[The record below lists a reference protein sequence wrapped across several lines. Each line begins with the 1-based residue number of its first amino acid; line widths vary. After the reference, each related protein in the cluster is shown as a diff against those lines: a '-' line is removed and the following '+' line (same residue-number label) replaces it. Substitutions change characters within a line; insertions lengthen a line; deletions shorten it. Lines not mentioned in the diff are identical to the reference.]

1 MMNDA
6 QHTLTLSNSG
16 SQDFVAI
23 LRKNLEQ
30 AGGNLIIRLPTNTY
44 HLTDEELAK
53 QFLHISNNDSGLK
66 SIAFS
71 IRHRQGLTIDGQGST
86 LLIQGKVIP
95 FLIENS
101 QGITLKNFILDW
113 ETDYHAELQIEQ
125 SDSDGTIF
133 RVLNN
138 CAVMFMDGRVYFDD
152 YPDNL
157 SVERY
162 HLHLLEYDSQKLIPA
177 ENANDFFLNS
187 TYRMEPVSAD
197 VFRVKGLS
205 GDAFQPGGLFIA
217 TNHVRPAPGIVVS
230 DSSKVN
236 IEDVTIHYAPGMAI
250 LAQRSADVE
259 LRRVTVKRNISRRI
273 SALADASHFVM
284 CQGHI
289 HLSEC
294 GFSGQLDD
302 ATNVHG
308 IYGVIHKILDDHT
321 LVIALQH
328 YQQLGILL
336 GNPGDNVR
344 FLRFPEHL
352 TLGNNQ
358 ITHIRCIN
366 ERYQHIVFADPI
378 STSLVVGD
386 ILENLTLYPSLT
398 IERCNFVDN
407 RARGI
412 LITTPEK
419 VLVTQ
424 TKFSNPGSA
433 IRISGDAT
441 DWFESGATNNIEI
454 VGNEFQN
461 CNYGSSVWGKA
472 TIDVYPAFDMPA
484 GYQYHQSVV
493 IRNNQFKTF
502 HDRLLMA
509 KNVGYIEFV
518 NNLILRSDSHSTHKL
533 ETDYCVLDNVD
544 ESIVRGNVESLAE
557 KS

>member
-1 MMNDA
+1 MNDA
-6 QHTLTLSNSG
+6 QHTLTLSDSG

-23 LRKNLEQ
+23 LRKNLEE
-30 AGGNLIIRLPTNTY
+30 AADNLVIRLPTNTY
-44 HLTDEELAK
+44 HLTDEDLAK

-66 SIAFS
+66 AVAFH
-71 IRHRQGLTIDGQGST
+71 IRHRHGLTIDGQGST
-86 LLIQGKVIP
+86 LLVQGKIIP

-101 QGITLKNFILDW
+101 QDITLKHFILDW
-113 ETDYHAELQIEQ
+113 VSDYHAELQVEQ
-125 SDSDGTIF
+125 SDSDGTVF

-157 SVERY
+157 SAERY
-162 HLHLLEYDSQKLIPA
+162 HLHLLEYDPQRLTPA
-177 ENANDFFLNS
+177 EKANDFFLNIA
-187 TYRMEPVSAD
+187 YRMEPVSAGA
-197 VFRVKGLS
+197 FRVNGLS
-205 GDAFQPGGLFIA
+205 GDTFQPGRLFIA

-230 DSSKVN
+230 DSSRVN

-250 LAQRSADVE
+250 LAQRSADVG
-259 LRRVTVKRNISRRI
+259 LQRVTVKRNAPRRI

-284 CQGHI
+284 CKGHI

-294 GFSGQLDD
+294 NFSGQLDD
-302 ATNVHG
+302 ATNIHG

-336 GNPGDNVR
+336 GDPGDTVR

-352 TLGNNQ
+352 TLGSNQ
-358 ITHIRCIN
+358 IKHIRCIN

-378 STSLVVGD
+378 PSSLVVGD
-386 ILENLTLYPSLT
+386 ILENLTLCPSLT
-398 IERCNFVDN
+398 IEKCNFVDN

-424 TKFSNPGSA
+424 TTFSNPGSA

-441 DWFESGATNNIEI
+441 DWFESGATNHIEI

-461 CNYGSSVWGKA
+461 CNYGSSVWGSA

-484 GYQYHQSVV
+484 GHLYHQSVV
-493 IRNNQFKTF
+493 IHDNQFKTF
-502 HDRLLMA
+502 HDRLLKA
-509 KNVGYIEFV
+509 KNVRRIEFM
-518 NNLILRSDSHSTHKL
+518 NNAILRSDSQAIRKL
-533 ETDYCVLDNVD
+533 ERDYCILDNVD
-544 ESIVRGNVESLAE
+544 ERIISGNTEVLAE